1 MVRALFV
8 AAPFKH
14 AFFLKM
20 IEHFSEDVESMV
32 IVPSYPHIS
41 ADRARATAM
50 EKAAGIVFGDK
61 QIESAISKFR
71 PDVAYA
77 DSGLYGSQVKM
88 RQHVAKWRIPTIVH
102 LRGDMW
108 REFFEWMTR
117 SPVKTRLAGLPVYAN
132 SMLGLLLADKIT
144 PICRWLDG
152 EVLRHLSWK
161 STEVVYQGVD
171 PSEFFQTPSMHL
183 VHPSVAII
191 QNHTVYQK
199 TLGLLKFRRVI
210 ERLPDVHFYV
220 TTGEEIMQSYFPLVR
235 DALSEFKN
243 VHFVSGIRHPDGVR
257 KLLSSSDLYALP
269 SCLDCCPTTVL
280 EASLMEKPVLGSR
293 IGGISEII
301 RDGYTGWS
309 IQNDDVERW
318 VSKISLL
325 TDDATLSR
333 KLGLQ
338 GRSWVSDNFGWPTIA
353 AQVERMLKEL

>member
-1 MVRALFV
+1 
-8 AAPFKH
+8 
-14 AFFLKM
+14 M
-20 IEHFSEDVESMV
+20 IEQFSKDVESMV

-50 EKAAGIVFGDK
+50 EKAAGIVFGDE

-71 PDVAYA
+71 PEVAYA
-77 DSGLYGSQVKM
+77 DSGLYGSHVKM
-88 RQHVAKWRIPTIVH
+88 RQHAAKWRIPTIVH

-117 SPVKTRLAGLPVYAN
+117 SPLKARVASLPVYAN
-132 SMLGLLLADKIT
+132 GMLGLLLADKIT

-152 EVLRHLSWK
+152 EVQRHLPWK

-171 PSEFFQTPSMHL
+171 PSEFFRTSGADL
-183 VHPSVAII
+183 AHPSVAII

-210 ERLPDVHFYV
+210 KRLPYVNFYV

-235 DALSEFKN
+235 EALSGFKN

-257 KLLSSSDLYALP
+257 KLLSGSDLYALP

-280 EASLMEKPVLGSR
+280 EASLMKKPVLGSR
-293 IGGISEII
+293 IGGIPEII

-309 IQNDDVERW
+309 IQNDDIERW

-353 AQVERMLKEL
+353 AQVERMLKGLQNSMPNEPYACA

>member
-1 MVRALFV
+1 
-8 AAPFKH
+8 
-14 AFFLKM
+14 
-20 IEHFSEDVESMV
+20 MV

-117 SPVKTRLAGLPVYAN
+117 SRVKTRLAALPVYAN
-132 SMLGLLLADKIT
+132 SMLGLFLADKIT

-152 EVLRHLSWK
+152 EVLRHLPWK

-171 PSEFFQTPSMHL
+171 PSEFFQTPSMDL

-235 DALSEFKN
+235 EALSGLKN

-257 KLLSSSDLYALP
+257 KLLSGSDLYALP

-293 IGGISEII
+293 IGGIPEII

-309 IQNDDVERW
+309 IQNDDIERW

-353 AQVERMLKEL
+353 AQVETMLKRL